1 VAKDRN
7 LSDSNRAILAERVH
21 GLVENWAEQR
31 RINPNLQP
39 PGLTEVYRAADDLTR
54 QPKGA
59 AATAQTDIATA
70 QQLVSLLN
78 NKDPKASITL
88 PSGEKITVADVK
100 AAHDSKDPTAL
111 TFPERT
117 AYDLLKR
124 GGEARGG
131 APTNTGVAKSD
142 TAQADAIAHAKKLLS
157 QGHTKA
163 DIIAAAKS
171 AGFTISESDF

>member
-1 VAKDRN
+1 MLLNVAKDRN
-7 LSDSNRAILAERVH
+7 LSDSDRAILAERVH
-21 GLVENWAEQR
+21 GLVENWAAQR

-39 PGLTEVYRAADDLTR
+39 PGLNEVYRAADDLTR

-59 AATAQTDIATA
+59 AATAQIDIATA

-88 PSGEKITVADVK
+88 PSGENITVADVK
-100 AAHDSKDPTAL
+100 EAYASKDPTVL
-111 TFPERT
+111 TLPQRT

-131 APTNTGVAKSD
+131 APTNTG
-142 TAQADAIAHAKKLLS
+142 QADAIAHAKELLS